1 MPLSGGKRVWWRG
14 DAGGGAA
21 QAPVIAQ
28 PSRAQA
34 AAATAAGVCDRL
46 FGSSSR
52 CLPALALALAL
63 TPALTLALALA
74 QL

>member
-34 AAATAAGVCDRL
+34 AAAAATGVCDRL

-52 CLPALALALAL
+52 CLPALALAL
-63 TPALTLALALA
+63 TPALALALALA

>member
-21 QAPVIAQ
+21 WAPVIAQ

-34 AAATAAGVCDRL
+34 AAAAAGVCDRL

-52 CLPALALALAL
+52 CLPALALAF
-63 TPALTLALALA
+63 TPALTLALSLA